1 MAELSF
7 VSIVFIQ
14 ERVLQE
20 NELTSVYSMSTRR
33 IAAAGQPRP
42 ESGVGTASLPSARR
56 AASRARQRVARP
68 PRRPSRPGFGPPP
81 RVPRSHSSNCVTVNR
96 GWEVFDD
103 FPEHLP
109 VLTGELRV
117 IENYLARLLDEL
129 LEPRAL
135 ETKSS
140 VSEPAKWDVE

>member
-1 MAELSF
+1 MAGLSF

-14 ERVLQE
+14 ERVLQGS
-20 NELTSVYSMSTRR
+20 ELTSVYSMSTRR
-33 IAAAGQPRP
+33 IAAAGQSQP
-42 ESGVGTASLPSARR
+42 ESGVGAAPLPRARR
-56 AASRARQRVARP
+56 AGSRTRQRVARP

-81 RVPRSHSSNCVTVNR
+81 RVPRSHSPSCVTVNR

-117 IENYLARLLDEL
+117 IENHLAPLLDEL

-135 ETKSS
+135 ETKKS